1 MTTTS
6 NGEASGEAPPQPM
19 DPWLEQ
25 KLEWLESERERQDF
39 RMQEMLDRLE
49 AFATD
54 KGKVER
60 KQEQMSRKHE
70 ESFEQSEG
78 QVRKLTE
85 RLYDLEKKVH
95 ENEKRNEDAIR
106 VAGLEF
112 NKRYQ
117 ESDHDRRSLQ
127 ATMTTVNTNF
137 QNLSVDVAAR
147 SKDVA
152 ALDANQQNDKA
163 ALQQKFAMME
173 QAQQNDKAALQQK
186 FAMMEQALRADLGS
200 FGAQMQQL
208 RVDLGGLGARS
219 EQQAIQSRELFAV
232 QKQQVLALD
241 VAVQALRTTAVTSAT
256 HQTKAEAS
264 ESMKT
269 QPLLHSGCVPGA
281 VSSMSW
287 APVATGGL
295 QQSQPVA
302 PQALHQQQHQQ
313 QKPAAK
319 QNEPQQTAPGGAH
332 AFATQQSPVTASLC
346 CMQTTLMWSSSHTP
360 SPAPLTPRSHTPS
373 SAPLTPRL
381 IQ

>member
-25 KLEWLESERERQDF
+25 KLEWLESERERQDL

-54 KGKVER
+54 RGKVER

-173 QAQQNDKAALQQK
+173 QA
-186 FAMMEQALRADLGS
+186 LRVDLGS

-269 QPLLHSGCVPGA
+269 QPLLHPGYVPGA

-346 CMQTTLMWSSSHTP
+346 VQTQTTLMWSSSHTP
-360 SPAPLTPRSHTPS
+360 SSAPLTPRSHTPS